1 MLDITKFPIYYI
13 GMVDK
18 NHSRLEGALREAGF
32 KKIKKSPGIP
42 DRHKAS
48 GVAKAHMAALELA
61 LSECKGPFIILE
73 DDVQI
78 ENLPKGITLPQDADA
93 LYLGLSMWGLKN
105 GKGHVGISGEK
116 QNGGVYRMYNM
127 LAAHAILYVNHD
139 YARFILESIPIFLR
153 MKTNQD
159 KMRAETMKYW
169 NVYAVKTPVFYQTG
183 KYEKYTRFT
192 LTEQGVV
199 PLINFYS

>member
-1 MLDITKFPIYYI
+1 
-13 GMVDK
+13 MVDK